1 MKYITSHQA
10 NLEKLSRQI
19 ELHQYSDKA
28 QFHCGGNCFHIGKLS
43 HASWPDFLKQGKVL
57 NWKLEVGAHV
67 GLPNVCNFNCDFCSI
82 PIVSEIEKIEN
93 YIGNY
98 VTPDEWKIKPVWKE
112 SITKH
117 YKNVGPE
124 YLHYMFTGQEA
135 ETLFYMPCIEQ
146 YMDFFI
152 NEIETIDNI
161 KGYSIVSTNGIYLN
175 NENIQ
180 RLKDARID
188 EVNVNVNASF
198 FDDSGTSVKEVY
210 KNMEETAK
218 HIPVVSVNCPLWLPQ
233 RKELFEM
240 LPILNDIGV
249 KHLYLATIEA
259 LYPLHLERMFKHL
272 PKDTT
277 WYKIEIPNQHIMI
290 DDNGL
295 CEELM
300 KEVID
305 KNYDYSV
312 LDLNRFTRL
321 PIEYDIDFPI

>member
-1 MKYITSHQA
+1 MSYITSQKA
-10 NLEKLSRQI
+10 DFEKFTRQTK
-19 ELHQYSDKA
+19 LATYSNKA
-28 QFHCGGNCFHIGKLS
+28 QFHCGNNCFHIGKVS
-43 HASWPDFLKQGKVL
+43 HPYKLDYLKSGRVFF
-57 NWKLEVGAHV
+57 WKCQLGEGVD
-67 GLPNVCNFNCDFCSI
+67 LPNVCNFNCDFCSI
-82 PIVSEIEKIEN
+82 PLVSETNKKEN

-98 VTPDEWKIKPVWKE
+98 VTPDEWEIKPIQKE
-112 SITKH
+112 NIKKGYDSFGDQGLEHLVYT
-117 YKNVGPE
+117 
-124 YLHYMFTGQEA
+124 FTGQES

-161 KGYSIVSTNGIYLN
+161 KGYGNIATNGIYLN
-175 NENIQ
+175 DENIQ
-180 RLKDARID
+180 RLKNARID
-188 EVNVNVNASF
+188 EVSVNVNASF
-198 FDDSGTSVKEVY
+198 SKEVY
-210 KNMEETAK
+210 KNMEKAAK
-218 HIPVVSVNCPLWLPQ
+218 HIPVVSVTCPLWLPQ

-259 LYPLHLERMFKHL
+259 LYPLHLKRMLKHL

-277 WYKIEIPNQHIMI
+277 WYKIEFVNRTYVII

-312 LDLNRFTRL
+312 LDLNRFSRL
-321 PIEYDIDFPI
+321 PIESDDEIFL